1 MTKEE
6 IKGHKMLPYKKEEIK
21 DKIELRKVWI
31 KQLEVKKLIWESEIK
46 EFIDILNK

>member
-1 MTKEE
+1 MT
-6 IKGHKMLPYKKEEIK
+6 KEEIK

-31 KQLEVKKLIWESEIK
+31 RQLEVKKSIWESEIK